1 MMPLNLIMHL
11 NLMKP
16 LKRNFYRK
24 KIKNFKAQ
32 YFIYFKEYL
41 KVLYVLKK

>member
-1 MMPLNLIMHL
+1 
-11 NLMKP
+11 MKP
-16 LKRNFYRK
+16 LKEIFIEK

-32 YFIYFKEYL
+32 YFIYLKEYF